1 MAPALR
7 VALGHQVLNGIA
19 AALGLLFVTV
29 LVRALGNPWA
39 ASVAAVGAIVCI
51 PPDTAAPLR
60 GKLLHLLPAAL
71 FGVPLFMAMQLLKPY
86 PLHLALLL
94 VPATFVAF
102 LAGAWGRRG
111 APLAISF
118 MFAMVFSMAV
128 AAGSGLDWALVAG
141 GWFALGAALYIAWA
155 VLANA
160 VLNARYRSQILAD
173 TLLVMAALMRTQARQ
188 LAPAAET
195 APGAQPLIGRLMQ
208 QQAALADQLQAARDL
223 VLEAPR
229 TPRRRQLAGMLLHM
243 LEMRDHLLAS
253 ELDLDTLR
261 ASPDQAGALEDLRRE
276 LVAQADAIEAV
287 ADALL
292 LGRLPPSFASPDPRS
307 ALVDAEPGE
316 PPQVALA
323 RSLRNR
329 IGRLHEETRQL
340 VALARGE
347 VQADVAVVRTAWRL
361 FVSPTSWSWKP
372 LRVLRRW
379 DAPLLRH
386 ALRAALAIACAYA
399 LTFVLPWKAHGYWLL
414 LTIVV
419 VLRGSLAQTLE
430 RRNSRVAGTVLGCVI
445 AGALLWADPP
455 AWSLLLV
462 LSAAQAVAH
471 AFALRKYVVTAVAA
485 TILSLLQAHMLGLG
499 ANPVFD
505 VAERMADTVLGVAIA
520 WLFAYVLPTWER
532 GQLPALVRRTLLA
545 QGRHAREALGLAQL
559 DAVDDEPELGWR
571 LARREAY
578 DSLSALVQ
586 ATQRALVEPRAVR
599 PPLDA
604 LERLLAHSYLLLA
617 QLTAAKTVLLRR
629 ERLDS
634 ERLRPILRASA
645 EGVGETLAA
654 PVPSAAPGPAE
665 EAPLPEPP
673 PVPESGHDDLT
684 PWVERRLALADRA
697 ARQVQ
702 RDAHAVLAELAA
714 SGR

>member
-7 VALGHQVLNGIA
+7 VALGHQVLNGLA
-19 AALGLLFVTV
+19 AALGLLLVTV

-71 FGVPLFMAMQLLKPY
+71 FGVPLFVATQLLLPD
-86 PLHLALLL
+86 PLQLALLL
-94 VPATFVAF
+94 VPATFLAF

-128 AAGSGLDWALVAG
+128 TAGSGLDWALVAG
-141 GWFALGAALYIAWA
+141 GWFALGAALYIGWA

-160 VLNARYRSQILAD
+160 VLNARYRTQILAD
-173 TLLVMAALMRTQARQ
+173 TLLAMAALMRTQARQ
-188 LAPAAET
+188 LAPAAE
-195 APGAQPLIGRLMQ
+195 APAGAQPLIGRLMQ

-253 ELDLDTLR
+253 ELDLDTLQ
-261 ASPDQAGALEDLRRE
+261 ASPGQAGGLQSLSAWLAAQAGA
-276 LVAQADAIEAV
+276 IEGL

-292 LGRLPPSFASPDPRS
+292 LGRLPLPFDVPDPRAAAPGVPADGSS
-307 ALVDAEPGE
+307 AA
-316 PPQVALA
+316 ALA
-323 RSLRNR
+323 RALASR
-329 IGRLHEETRQL
+329 IGRLHQEARLL

-361 FVSPTSWSWKP
+361 FVSPTSWSWRP
-372 LRVLRRW
+372 LRALRRW

-386 ALRAALAIACAYA
+386 ALRASLAIACAYA

-445 AGALLWADPP
+445 AGALLWADVPTW
-455 AWSLLLV
+455 ALLLV

-485 TILSLLQAHMLGLG
+485 TVLSLLQAHLLGLG
-499 ANPVFD
+499 ASPVFD
-505 VAERMADTVLGVAIA
+505 AAERMADTVIGVAIA

-559 DAVDDEPELGWR
+559 DAVDDEPELAWR

-604 LERLLAHSYLLLA
+604 LERLLANSYLLLA

-629 ERLDS
+629 ERLDG

-645 EGVGETLAA
+645 DGVGETLAA
-654 PVPSAAPGPAE
+654 PLPAKASPAE
-665 EAPLPEPP
+665 EEPLPEPP
-673 PVPESGHDDLT
+673 PVPEGGHDDLT

>member
-1 MAPALR
+1 MAPSLR
-7 VALGHQVLNGIA
+7 VALGHQVLNGIS
-19 AALGLLFVTV
+19 AALGLLLVTV
-29 LVRALGNPWA
+29 LVRALGNDWA

-71 FGVPLFMAMQLLKPY
+71 FGVPLFVATQLLMPY
-86 PLHLALLL
+86 PLQLALLL
-94 VPATFVAF
+94 VPATFLAF

-128 AAGSGLDWALVAG
+128 TAGSGIDWALVSG
-141 GWFALGAALYIAWA
+141 GWFALGAASYIAWA

-160 VLNARYRSQILAD
+160 VLNARYRAQILAD
-173 TLLVMAALMRTQARQ
+173 TLLAMAALMRTQASQ
-188 LAPAAET
+188 LGPGAEAA
-195 APGAQPLIGRLMQ
+195 AGAQPLIGRLMQ

-223 VLEAPR
+223 ALEAPR
-229 TPRRRQLAGMLLHM
+229 SARRRQLAGMLLHM

-253 ELDLDTLR
+253 ELDLDTLQ
-261 ASPDQAGALEDLRRE
+261 ASPGQAAALQALRGWLLAQAGA
-276 LVAQADAIEAV
+276 IEGL

-292 LGRLPPSFASPDPRS
+292 LGRLPPPFDVADRRAAATTVPADASS
-307 ALVDAEPGE
+307 AA
-316 PPQVALA
+316 ALA
-323 RSLRNR
+323 RALGSR
-329 IGRLHEETRQL
+329 IGRLHDETRQL

-347 VQADVAVVRTAWRL
+347 AQADVAVVRTAWRL

-372 LRVLRRW
+372 LRALGRR

-386 ALRAALAIACAYA
+386 ALRASLAIACAYA

-430 RRNSRVAGTVLGCVI
+430 RRNSRVAGTVFGCAI
-445 AGALLWADPP
+445 AGALLWAEVP
-455 AWSLLLV
+455 AWLMLLV

-485 TILSLLQAHMLGLG
+485 TVLSLLQAHMLGLG
-499 ANPVFD
+499 ASPVFD
-505 VAERMADTVLGVAIA
+505 VAERMADTVIGVAIA
-520 WLFAYVLPTWER
+520 WLFAYVLPSWER
-532 GQLPALVRRTLLA
+532 SQLPALVRRTLRA

-559 DAVDDEPELGWR
+559 DAVDDEPELAWR

-599 PPLDA
+599 PPLEA

-629 ERLDS
+629 ERLDG
-634 ERLRPILRASA
+634 ERLRPALQASA
-645 EGVGETLAA
+645 EGLGATLAA
-654 PVPSAAPGPAE
+654 PAAGPAHE
-665 EAPLPEPP
+665 PAEGGAPPDLP
-673 PVPESGHDDLT
+673 PVPEGGHDDLT
-684 PWVERRLALADRA
+684 PWVLRRLALADRA
-697 ARQVQ
+697 AREVQ
-702 RDAHAVLAELAA
+702 RDAHAVLAELTAP
-714 SGR
+714 GR

>member
-7 VALGHQVLNGIA
+7 TALGHHVLNGIS
-19 AALGLLFVTV
+19 AALGLLLVAV
-29 LVRALGNPWA
+29 LARVAGDAWA
-39 ASVAAVGAIVCI
+39 ASIAVVGAIVCI

-71 FGVPLFMAMQLLKPY
+71 FGIPLFVATQLLMPY
-86 PLHLALLL
+86 PLQLALLL
-94 VPATFVAF
+94 VPATFLAF

-128 AAGSGLDWALVAG
+128 QAGSGLDWALVAG

-160 VLNARYRSQILAD
+160 VLNGRYRAQIVAD
-173 TLLVMAALMRTQARQ
+173 TLLAMAALMRTQASQ
-188 LAPAAET
+188 FAPRVDVAA
-195 APGAQPLIGRLMQ
+195 GRSPLIGRLMR
-208 QQAALADQLQAARDL
+208 QQAALAEQLQATRDL
-223 VLEAPR
+223 ALEAPR
-229 TPRRRQLAGMLLHM
+229 TPRRQQLAGMLLHM

-253 ELDLDTLR
+253 ELDLESLR
-261 ASPDQAGALEDLRRE
+261 ASPG
-276 LVAQADAIEAV
+276 QADALDGLRRWLDALAGAIEGL

-292 LGRLPPSFASPDPRS
+292 LGRSPPPFDVADPREGAGSGAAETS
-307 ALVDAEPGE
+307 AA
-316 PPQVALA
+316 ALA
-323 RSLRNR
+323 RALGNR
-329 IGRLHEETRQL
+329 VGRLHDEAGQL

-347 VQADVAVVRTAWRL
+347 VAADVAVVRSAWRL

-372 LRVLRRW
+372 LRALWRW
-379 DAPLLRH
+379 DAPPLRH
-386 ALRAALAIACAYA
+386 AVRAALAIACAYA
-399 LTFVLPWKAHGYWLL
+399 LTFMLPWRAHGYWLL

-430 RRNSRVAGTVLGCVI
+430 RRNSRVAGTVFGCIV
-445 AGALLWADPP
+445 AGVLLWAGVP
-455 AWSLLLV
+455 AWAMLATV
-462 LSAAQAVAH
+462 AVAQALAH
-471 AFALRKYVVTAVAA
+471 AFALRNYLVTAVAA
-485 TILSLLQAHMLGLG
+485 TVLSLLQAHMLGGG
-499 ANPVFD
+499 AGPVFD

-520 WLFAYVLPTWER
+520 WLFAYVLPSWER
-532 GQLPALVRRTLLA
+532 GQLPALVRRTLDA

-559 DAVDDEPELGWR
+559 DAADDEPELAWR

-599 PPLDA
+599 PPLVA

-629 ERLDS
+629 ERLDPG
-634 ERLRPILRASA
+634 RLRPSLQASV
-645 EGVGETLAA
+645 ESLVGMLSAPAA
-654 PVPSAAPGPAE
+654 AGPPDPAGS
-665 EAPLPEPP
+665 EAQPELP
-673 PVPESGHDDLT
+673 PVPRGGHDDLT
-684 PWVERRLALADRA
+684 PWVLRRLALAERA
-697 ARQVQ
+697 AHEVQ
-702 RDAHAVLAELAA
+702 RDAGAVLAELAP
-714 SGR
+714 R